1 MLYSMSNQSWEIILA
16 NMRQSVS
23 LTLGTLKS
31 LYPWANLDTVGDGFA
46 VTYSDEEALKL
57 FKDSAKTARKVVDM
71 LQVNMSLG

>member
-1 MLYSMSNQSWEIILA
+1 
-16 NMRQSVS
+16 MRQSVS
-23 LTLGTLKS
+23 LTSGTLKS

-57 FKDSAKTARKVVDM
+57 VKDSAKTAGKVVDM